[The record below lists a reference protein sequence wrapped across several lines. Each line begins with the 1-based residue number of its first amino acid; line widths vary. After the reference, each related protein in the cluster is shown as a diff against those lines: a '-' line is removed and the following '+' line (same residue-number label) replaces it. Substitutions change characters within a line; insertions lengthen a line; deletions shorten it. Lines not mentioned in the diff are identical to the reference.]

1 IMYKKTKQHI
11 FKNYT
16 SRRITPK
23 VIKLNNDTDN
33 TEYDGDYEYEY
44 LKTTTTYFTKQNQG
58 QEKIYNDIIDKE
70 FKKKIPSLTTPT
82 SPSSSLL
89 NDDDS
94 EKLFKMELP
103 PTDNTAYNIWFY
115 RRFENANS
123 KTIQMNHIQNDLNQ
137 ILSDESSFFSV
148 QILKVDDRDD
158 DKLESKEKNYLEKV
172 FSSSNNRSLLLELI
186 NNLRLLINYFLY
198 VGSESHYPNNV
209 TEKTPNLLKLLD
221 FVLESFKKYN
231 TNNNNDDDDDDKK
244 ESGEEVKKVFNY
256 VKELMQ
262 VAWYNNNV
270 RTRTDSD
277 NRRKFRKA

>member
-1 IMYKKTKQHI
+1 MYKKTKQHI

-23 VIKLNNDTDN
+23 VIKLNNATDT

-70 FKKKIPSLTTPT
+70 FKKKVIKATQDLEI
-82 SPSSSLL
+82 L
-89 NDDDS
+89 N
-94 EKLFKMELP
+94 
-103 PTDNTAYNIWFY
+103 TYNIWFY
-115 RRFENANS
+115 RRLTVCDPEFVHANI
-123 KTIQMNHIQNDLNQ
+123 KLITMNDIQNDLNH

-209 TEKTPNLLKLLD
+209 TEKTPNLIKLLD
-221 FVLESFKKYN
+221 F
-231 TNNNNDDDDDDKK
+231 
-244 ESGEEVKKVFNY
+244 VKKVFNY

-277 NRRKFRKA
+277 NRRKFRKAWYIVWDELDKYCNNL